1 MGQATLWEEYRH
13 DRDPAT
19 RDRLL
24 SEHLGLVHHVARR
37 LQRRLSDQVEY
48 DELLGPGTI
57 GLMEAVESFDPDRGM
72 AFSTFAVP
80 RIRGAILDDLRRRD
94 SVPRSVREKQTAL
107 RNAEDV
113 LRHSLGR
120 EPTQVE
126 TAEELG
132 IDPEKLWAWKKTTR
146 AAWRVSLDRPIQA
159 AGDEGEAPTLDA
171 ILPSDETLADEGV
184 EREEMVGQLTDALA
198 ELEERDRLVL
208 TLYYYEELKLHQI
221 ADVLGVT
228 ESRVSQIRSA
238 ALGRLRAYMGE

>member
-1 MGQATLWEEYRH
+1 MGHVALWQEYREGRNP
-13 DRDPAT
+13 DT
-19 RDRLL
+19 RDRILD
-24 SEHLGLVHHVARR
+24 EHLGLVHHVARR

-94 SVPRSVREKQTAL
+94 SVPRSVREKQNAL
-107 RNAEDV
+107 RDAEDS
-113 LRHSLGR
+113 LRQSLGR
-120 EPTQVE
+120 EPTPTE
-126 TAEELG
+126 TARELG
-132 IDPEKLWAWKKTTR
+132 IETEKLWSWKKTTR
-146 AAWRVSLDRPIQA
+146 SAWRVSLDRPIQI
-159 AGDEGEAPTLDA
+159 AGSEGENPRLEA
-171 ILPSDETLADEGV
+171 IIPSDEPLAEEDL
-184 EREEMVGQLTDALA
+184 EREETVAQLGEALA
-198 ELEERDRLVL
+198 SLNDRDRMVL

-238 ALGRLRAYMGE
+238 ALKRLRTQWVD

>member
-1 MGQATLWEEYRH
+1 MGQAALWEAYQR
-13 DRDPAT
+13 DRDPMT

-24 SEHLGLVHHVARR
+24 ETHLGLVHHVARR
-37 LQRRLSDQVEY
+37 LQRKLSDEVEY

-94 SVPRSVREKQTAL
+94 PVPRSVREKQTAL
-107 RNAEDV
+107 RQAEDG
-113 LRHSLGR
+113 LRQSLGR
-120 EPTQVE
+120 EPRPAE
-126 TAEELG
+126 TAARLG
-132 IDPEKLWAWKKTTR
+132 IETDKLWAWKRTSRST
-146 AAWRVSLDRPIQA
+146 WRVSLDRPVSVGEE
-159 AGDEGEAPTLDA
+159 GDAPTLDA
-171 ILPSDETLADEGV
+171 VLSSDDELV
-184 EREEMVGQLTDALA
+184 DAHLEKEEMVGQLTEALGS
-198 ELEERDRLVL
+198 LPDRDRLVL

-238 ALGRLRAYMGE
+238 ALKRLRAEFA